1 MTTRWRKFI
10 YIFEKNTKKIYNML
24 QTLPCKYHI
33 ITKCNDEIHGF
44 IYFAEATSVE
54 AIQIK
59 IKNEN
64 VYSIDSGCNYS
75 DIIEELKEKGR
86 YWETGSIR
94 KYKKEH
100 KASNTNRDIDID
112 TDTSDSNNALITTLV
127 KAVTDN
133 NTYLKEQN
141 SQLITTNNELQK
153 SLVEKSASVVPMTI
167 NNSMTNS
174 NNDNSKNKKITNINV
189 FLNTECKD
197 AITLRDFVSK
207 LVVTDDDLE
216 CMKHLGYVE
225 SVTRLLKRSLNE
237 YELTERPIHCTDV
250 KREVMHVKDQ
260 EGWKKETSA
269 GESPNIDKAFKQLT
283 HIHRRKMTDTY
294 RDVEPESK
302 EFEEKA
308 KVMYQIASSG
318 GTEEEKYKKK
328 IIKNISD
335 EIRLS
340 N

>member
-1 MTTRWRKFI
+1 MSTRWRKFI
-10 YIFEKNTKKIYNML
+10 YIFEKKTKKTYNML
-24 QTLPCKYHI
+24 QSLPCKYHI
-33 ITKCNDEIHGF
+33 ITKYNDELHGF

-54 AIQIK
+54 AIQLK

-64 VYSIDSGCNYS
+64 VYSIDSTCNYS

-94 KYKKEH
+94 KYKKES
-100 KASNTNRDIDID
+100 KASNTVHISD
-112 TDTSDSNNALITTLV
+112 TCDNNNNALITTLV

-133 NTYLKEQN
+133 NSYLKEQN
-141 SQLITTNNELQK
+141 AQLITTNNELQK
-153 SLVEKSASVVPMTI
+153 SLVEKSTNVVPMTI

-225 SVTRLLKRSLNE
+225 SVTRLLKRSLSE

-269 GESPNIDKAFKQLT
+269 GESPNIDRAFKQLT
-283 HIHRRKMTDTY
+283 HIHRRKMSDTY

-318 GTEEEKYKKK
+318 GTEEDKYKKK

>member
-1 MTTRWRKFI
+1 MSDKYRKFI
-10 YIFEKNTKKIYNML
+10 YSFEKNTKKTYNML
-24 QTLPCKYHI
+24 KSLPCKYHI
-33 ITKCNDEIHGF
+33 ITKYNGELHGF
-44 IYFAEATSVE
+44 IYFNSAIRETS
-54 AIQIK
+54 IQMQMN
-59 IKNEN
+59 NEN
-64 VYSIDSGCNYS
+64 VYCIDDDPI

-100 KASNTNRDIDID
+100 KASNTDRD

-153 SLVEKSASVVPMTI
+153 SLVEKSAAVVPMTI